1 MFADIA
7 HLGTVWPDVPTLV
20 QALHS
25 PAEPELVLELEKEE
39 LESWELEELENWPLA
54 PGRARLPEVDTV
66 TAGPCKANNQSSKP
80 YLQLSLLGL
89 PG

>member
-7 HLGTVWPDVPTLV
+7 HLGTVCPDVPTLV

-39 LESWELEELENWPLA
+39 LESWELEELENWPVA
-54 PGRARLPEVDTV
+54 PG
-66 TAGPCKANNQSSKP
+66 
-80 YLQLSLLGL
+80 
-89 PG
+89 